1 MKFPIFPLNGAILFP
16 KTNLPLN
23 IFEKRYLE
31 MVDYAL
37 ANNRVIG
44 MIQKKENKEYFK
56 VGCFGKI
63 TSFTETADGRYQIN
77 LEGISRFSINKI
89 YNDDYKFILID
100 GEVLNFDNQIKD
112 DDDLL
117 SKKLMK
123 VFKNYLDTKK
133 IKFDTKEF
141 NNLDSLNLGKIIC
154 VISPLDYLT
163 KQMLLE
169 FNNFKDFFESL
180 ISVLEIEIKSIENN
194 IKIN

>member
-23 IFEKRYLE
+23 IFEKRYLQ

-37 ANNRVIG
+37 ANNRIIG
-44 MIQKKENKEYFK
+44 MIQKKENEEYFN

-63 TSFTETADGRYQIN
+63 TNFTETTDGRYQIN

-100 GEVLNFDNQIKD
+100 GQILNFNNQTTD
-112 DDDLL
+112 DDDL
-117 SKKLMK
+117 SKKLLS

-133 IKFDTKEF
+133 IKFDTKGF

-154 VISPLDYLT
+154 VIAPLDHLT

-169 FNNFKDFFESL
+169 YNNFSDFFENL
-180 ISVLEIEIKSIENN
+180 ISALEIEIKSTESSTI
-194 IKIN
+194 IN